1 MLKVTQPTQGEPHE
15 AHRHRDSRSNH
26 APVCP
31 GLAGTCGGGRE
42 HAAEDEKTSSE
53 VYQHCRGLV
62 GSANEKEKEEL
73 RQNGG
78 SSNPDAVCIKS
89 MLNSPNYRGGVIA
102 VLVGVPLALVAL
114 LGAASAASGM
124 VPGVSLPNMPKLP
137 V

>member
-1 MLKVTQPTQGEPHE
+1 MKRIAAAAIAATMPLSV
-15 AHRHRDSRSNH
+15 
-26 APVCP
+26 
-31 GLAGTCGGGRE
+31 LASPA

-89 MLNSPNYRGGVIA
+89 ILNSPNYRGGVIA

-114 LGAASAASGM
+114 LGAAAAAL
-124 VPGVSLPNMPKLP
+124 SLIHI
-137 V
+137 

>member
-1 MLKVTQPTQGEPHE
+1 MKRITT
-15 AHRHRDSRSNH
+15 AT
-26 APVCP
+26 
-31 GLAGTCGGGRE
+31 LAATMSLSVLSVPA

-73 RQNGG
+73 RQNG

-89 MLNSPNYRGGVIA
+89 MLNSPTYRGGVIA

-114 LGAASAASGM
+114 LGAAAAATGM
-124 VPGVSLPNMPKLP
+124 VPGISLPNMPKLP

>member
-1 MLKVTQPTQGEPHE
+1 MKRITIAAIAATMPLSV
-15 AHRHRDSRSNH
+15 
-26 APVCP
+26 
-31 GLAGTCGGGRE
+31 LASPA
-42 HAAEDEKTSSE
+42 HAAEGEKTSSE

-102 VLVGVPLALVAL
+102 VLVGVPLAVVAL
-114 LGAASAASGM
+114 LGAAAAASGM

>member
-1 MLKVTQPTQGEPHE
+1 MLFWLRVTRSTQGEHHE
-15 AHRHRDSRSNH
+15 AHDHRCRCGTTV
-26 APVCP
+26 PVRP
-31 GLAGTCGGGRE
+31 GLAGK
-42 HAAEDEKTSSE
+42 DEKTSSE

-89 MLNSPNYRGGVIA
+89 MLNSPTYRGGVIA

-114 LGAASAASGM
+114 LGAAAAAAGI
-124 VPGVSLPNMPKLP
+124 VPGVSLPSMPKLP
-137 V
+137 A

>member
-1 MLKVTQPTQGEPHE
+1 MKRITTAAIAATLPLSV
-15 AHRHRDSRSNH
+15 
-26 APVCP
+26 
-31 GLAGTCGGGRE
+31 LASPA

-62 GSANEKEKEEL
+62 GSANEKEKEKL

-78 SSNPDAVCIKS
+78 SPHPDALCIKS

-102 VLVGVPLALVAL
+102 VLVGVPLAFVAL
-114 LGAASAASGM
+114 LGAAAAASGM

>member
-1 MLKVTQPTQGEPHE
+1 MKRIAAAAIAATMPLSVLTSP
-15 AHRHRDSRSNH
+15 A
-26 APVCP
+26 
-31 GLAGTCGGGRE
+31 

-89 MLNSPNYRGGVIA
+89 MLNSPTYRGGVIA

-114 LGAASAASGM
+114 LGAAAAAFGM
-124 VPGVSLPNMPKLP
+124 IPGVSIPGAPAMPEIPKLP
-137 V
+137 M

>member
-1 MLKVTQPTQGEPHE
+1 MKRMTTAAV
-15 AHRHRDSRSNH
+15 A
-26 APVCP
+26 APLSLSV
-31 GLAGTCGGGRE
+31 LASPA
-42 HAAEDEKTSSE
+42 HAAEDEKNSSE

-89 MLNSPNYRGGVIA
+89 MLNSPTYRGGVIA

-114 LGAASAASGM
+114 LGAAAAAAGI
-124 VPGVSLPNMPKLP
+124 VPGVSLPSMPKLP
-137 V
+137 A